1 MKVWWPVIA
10 LLFLCSLGASAQEG
24 GLPYPPKMRD
34 ARVEV
39 YKTIGDVKL
48 NLYMFNPPESTP
60 AARRAAIV
68 FFFGGAWRGGSPAQ
82 FEAQCRHLASLAVYC
97 KKFVSESVK
106 FSAGLQER
114 KSLIDK
120 GIEL

>member
-1 MKVWWPVIA
+1 
-10 LLFLCSLGASAQEG
+10 
-24 GLPYPPKMRD
+24 MRD

-60 AARRAAIV
+60 ATGRAAIV

-82 FEAQCRHLASLAVYC
+82 FEVQCRHLASLAVYC

-106 FSAGLQER
+106 FSAGFRKR
-114 KSLIDK
+114 KSLVDQYV
-120 GIEL
+120 EL